1 MDYIEDSF
9 CCSGM
14 SIVLTVTSID
24 LRPWELGDGCRRGFS
39 MYDVFFAALLTLEAI
54 RVLERRGNS
63 EDTAWFDARVRFIRS
78 LSYVSLRFSMTVM
91 ASWGRPSL

>member
-1 MDYIEDSF
+1 
-9 CCSGM
+9 
-14 SIVLTVTSID
+14 
-24 LRPWELGDGCRRGFS
+24 
-39 MYDVFFAALLTLEAI
+39 LTLEAI

-91 ASWGRPSL
+91 ASCGRPSL